1 LKAVSVTD
9 EQLGQG
15 IRGAGLPD
23 FVADMLVSADANIR
37 AGNFDL
43 VTADYETL
51 TGNKPQTLK
60 GFFVAHKTALTA

>member
-1 LKAVSVTD
+1 MQVND

-15 IRGAGLPD
+15 MRGAGLPD

-43 VTADYETL
+43 VTDDCKKLTGRKPETL
-51 TGNKPQTLK
+51 KD
-60 GFFVAHKTALTA
+60 FFVAHKAALTA